1 MAAPAEYKNRF
12 LKKPPKRLA
21 VVDQNS
27 CSGCA
32 NSPAC
37 VAFCE
42 TVTVKDQVVDAIRYV
57 ASPDAPNNVAII
69 EFDKCIGCALCAEVC
84 PWDAITMY
92 NFEEAFDAAGPVT
105 LVPYD
110 PALDVNPKPEEPA
123 AAAPKGGTAGPPA
136 GSAATPPAPATPP
149 AG

>member
-1 MAAPAEYKNRF
+1 MPAPADYKNKF

-21 VVDQNS
+21 VIDHGS

-57 ASPDAPNNVAII
+57 SSPEAPNNLAVI

-84 PWDAITMY
+84 PWEAITMY
-92 NFEEAFDAAGPVT
+92 NFDEAWDAAAAVT
-105 LVPYD
+105 LVPYRPELDLD
-110 PALDVNPKPEEPA
+110 PAEREERPGA
-123 AAAPKGGTAGPPA
+123 
-136 GSAATPPAPATPP
+136 SAPAS
-149 AG
+149 

>member
-1 MAAPAEYKNRF
+1 MPAPPDYKNRF

-21 VVDQNS
+21 VVDQNH

-57 ASPDAPNNVAII
+57 RSPEAPNFLAVI

-84 PWDAITMY
+84 PWEAITMY
-92 NFEEAFDAAGPVT
+92 NFDEAWERVEGGT
-105 LVPYD
+105 LVHYSPE
-110 PALDVNPKPEEPA
+110 LDVNPKP
-123 AAAPKGGTAGPPA
+123 A
-136 GSAATPPAPATPP
+136 GSPDEAPAVSPT
-149 AG
+149 AT

>member
-1 MAAPAEYKNRF
+1 MPGPADYKNKF

-21 VVDQNS
+21 VVDQNG

-57 ASPDAPNNVAII
+57 SSPDQPNNLAII
-69 EFDKCIGCALCAEVC
+69 EYDKCIGCALCAEVC
-84 PWDAITMY
+84 PWDTITMY
-92 NFEEAFDAAGPVT
+92 NFDEAWDPAEEVT
-105 LVPYD
+105 LVPYHPD
-110 PALDVNPKPEEPA
+110 RDLMPGDEGEPA
-123 AAAPKGGTAGPPA
+123 GEGAAP
-136 GSAATPPAPATPP
+136 SPPAP
-149 AG
+149 

>member
-1 MAAPAEYKNRF
+1 MPAPADYRNQY

-21 VVDQNS
+21 VIDQNS

-32 NSPAC
+32 NSPVC

-57 ASPDAPNNVAII
+57 SSPDAPNNLAII
-69 EFDKCIGCALCAEVC
+69 DFDKCIGCALCAEVC

-92 NFEEAFDAAGPVT
+92 NFDEAWDAAEQVT
-105 LVPYD
+105 YVPYS
-110 PALDVNPKPEEPA
+110 PALDVNPKPKEAEVPA
-123 AAAPKGGTAGPPA
+123 VPA
-136 GSAATPPAPATPP
+136 G
-149 AG
+149 

>member
-1 MAAPAEYKNRF
+1 MPAPPDYRNQF

-57 ASPDAPNNVAII
+57 SSPDAPNNLAII
-69 EFDKCIGCALCAEVC
+69 EYDKCIGCALCAEVC
-84 PWDAITMY
+84 PWDAIHMY
-92 NFEEAFDAAGPVT
+92 NFDEAWDVAPQVT
-105 LVPYD
+105 YVPYS
-110 PALDVNPKPEEPA
+110 PEIDVSPKTEEPPA
-123 AAAPKGGTAGPPA
+123 A
-136 GSAATPPAPATPP
+136 PAPAS
-149 AG
+149 

>member
-1 MAAPAEYKNRF
+1 MPLTAPADYKNRF

-42 TVTVKDQVVDAIRYV
+42 TVTVKDAVVDAIRYIS
-57 ASPDAPNNVAII
+57 SPDSPNNLAII
-69 EFDKCIGCALCAEVC
+69 EYDKCIGCALCAEVC

-92 NFEEAFDAAGPVT
+92 NFDEAWDVAPDVT
-105 LVPYD
+105 VTEYSPEI
-110 PALDVNPKPEEPA
+110 DVNPAPREEPEA
-123 AAAPKGGTAGPPA
+123 A
-136 GSAATPPAPATPP
+136 PAPAR
-149 AG
+149 

>member
-1 MAAPAEYKNRF
+1 MPAPPDYKNKF

-21 VVDQNS
+21 VVDQAG

-42 TVTVKDQVVDAIRYV
+42 TVTVKDAIVDAIRYV
-57 ASPDAPNNVAII
+57 KSPDMPNNLAVI

-84 PWDAITMY
+84 PWETITMC
-92 NFEEAFDAAGPVT
+92 NFDEAWDYSARVT
-105 LVPYD
+105 LIEYSPD
-110 PALDVNPKPEEPA
+110 LDINPKQEEEQPV
-123 AAAPKGGTAGPPA
+123 AAAPA
-136 GSAATPPAPATPP
+136 S
-149 AG
+149 

>member
-1 MAAPAEYKNRF
+1 MPAPADYKNKF

-42 TVTVKDQVVDAIRYV
+42 TVTVKEQIVDAIRYV
-57 ASPDAPNNVAII
+57 SSPEAPNNLAII
-69 EFDKCIGCALCAEVC
+69 EYDKCIGCALCAEVC

-92 NFEEAFDAAGPVT
+92 NFDEAWEAAEQLT
-105 LVPYD
+105 LIGY
-110 PALDVNPKPEEPA
+110 ALDLDASPKPEATE
-123 AAAPKGGTAGPPA
+123 APTVA
-136 GSAATPPAPATPP
+136 SPAPP
-149 AG
+149 

>member
-1 MAAPAEYKNRF
+1 MPAPPDYKNKF

-21 VVDQNS
+21 VIDHNS

-42 TVTVKDQVVDAIRYV
+42 TVTVKDAIVDAIRYV
-57 ASPDAPNNVAII
+57 SSPEAPNNLAII

-92 NFEEAFDAAGPVT
+92 NFDDAWDAAAQVT
-105 LVPYD
+105 LVPYS
-110 PALDVNPKPEEPA
+110 PELDVNPKPEDGEAKPA
-123 AAAPKGGTAGPPA
+123 DAAPPA
-136 GSAATPPAPATPP
+136 G
-149 AG
+149 

>member
-1 MAAPAEYKNRF
+1 MPAPTNYKNQF

-21 VVDQNS
+21 VVDHNS

-42 TVTVKDQVVDAIRYV
+42 TVTVKDAVVDAIRYV
-57 ASPDAPNNVAII
+57 ASPDLPNNLAII

-84 PWDAITMY
+84 PWEAITMY
-92 NFEEAFDAAGPVT
+92 NFDEAWDAAPEVT
-105 LVPYD
+105 LVAYSPD
-110 PALDVNPKPEEPA
+110 IDVNQKPEESA
-123 AAAPKGGTAGPPA
+123 VVAAPA
-136 GSAATPPAPATPP
+136 S
-149 AG
+149 

>member
-1 MAAPAEYKNRF
+1 MPAPADFKHKF

-21 VVDQNS
+21 VVDHTN

-42 TVTVKDQVVDAIRYV
+42 TVTVKDQIVDAIRYV
-57 ASPDAPNNVAII
+57 SSPDAPNNLAVI

-84 PWDAITMY
+84 PWEAITMY
-92 NFEEAFDAAGPVT
+92 NFDEAWDAAVRET
-105 LVPYD
+105 LVPYRPD
-110 PALDVNPKPEEPA
+110 QDLHPEKRREEPV
-123 AAAPKGGTAGPPA
+123 AAAPAR
-136 GSAATPPAPATPP
+136 
-149 AG
+149 

>member
-1 MAAPAEYKNRF
+1 MPAPADYKNKF

-21 VVDQNS
+21 VVDQHG

-57 ASPDAPNNVAII
+57 SSPDAPNNLAVI
-69 EFDKCIGCALCAEVC
+69 EYDKCIGCALCSEVC
-84 PWDAITMY
+84 PWETITMF
-92 NFEEAFDAAGPVT
+92 NFDEAWDAAADLT
-105 LVPYD
+105 LVNYRSD
-110 PALDVNPKPEEPA
+110 LDVNPQEEQPA
-123 AAAPKGGTAGPPA
+123 SVAAPPT
-136 GSAATPPAPATPP
+136 
-149 AG
+149 

>member
-1 MAAPAEYKNRF
+1 MAAPADYKNQF

-21 VVDQNS
+21 VIDHNS

-42 TVTVKDQVVDAIRYV
+42 TVTVKDAVVDAIRYV
-57 ASPDAPNNVAII
+57 SSPELPNNLAII

-84 PWDAITMY
+84 PWEAITMY
-92 NFEEAFDAAGPVT
+92 NFDEAWDVAPEVT
-105 LVPYD
+105 LVPYSEEID
-110 PALDVNPKPEEPA
+110 INPKPKEGEA
-123 AAAPKGGTAGPPA
+123 VAAPA
-136 GSAATPPAPATPP
+136 S
-149 AG
+149 